1 MGQTYDTDFL
11 PVTLTVNGQDPMYF
25 FKCQA
30 RHALRSSSETSLPS
44 TINPCNG
51 SAVPVLSYGTD
62 LHRLAEY
69 KAGRELLGL
78 LTEVLAA
85 FRTVN
90 AFEPHLN
97 SSMVPQ
103 DLDRVSV
110 GHTDAFAENESGA
123 IKRIARQSVM

>member
-1 MGQTYDTDFL
+1 MGRTYDTDFL

-30 RHALRSSSETSLPS
+30 RHALRSSSET
-44 TINPCNG
+44 
-51 SAVPVLSYGTD
+51 
-62 LHRLAEY
+62 
-69 KAGRELLGL
+69 GRELLGL

>member
-1 MGQTYDTDFL
+1 
-11 PVTLTVNGQDPMYF
+11 MYF

-30 RHALRSSSETSLPS
+30 RRALRSSSETSLPS

-78 LTEVLAA
+78 LTA

-103 DLDRVSV
+103 DPDRVSV